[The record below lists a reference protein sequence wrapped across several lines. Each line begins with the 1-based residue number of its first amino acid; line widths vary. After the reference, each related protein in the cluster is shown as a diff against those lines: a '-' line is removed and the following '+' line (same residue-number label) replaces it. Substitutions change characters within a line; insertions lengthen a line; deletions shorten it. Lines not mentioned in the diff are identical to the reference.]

1 MTPPNPYAVIG
12 PQEMIPTWRA
22 INNYEVWDVLMKMP
36 YVNNSFINPKQYSAK
51 NVFAR
56 TG

>member
-12 PQEMIPTWRA
+12 PQEMTPTWRA
-22 INNYEVWDVLMKMP
+22 INNYDVWDVLMKMP